1 MLAILASL
9 DTYLALNAYLY
20 LPATMLIRSLAFG
33 RRVLI
38 GYLFEVVGVKF
49 CNLSLHDGIVESQIL
64 AFMDEKV
71 VEKGE
76 AQLFLDE
83 IHTCNHIGPHTKFS
97 RKPIHSNVRSVA
109 GRSACI
115 LIDCV

>member
-38 GYLFEVVGVKF
+38 GYLSEVVGVKF
-49 CNLSLHDGIVESQIL
+49 YYMSVLLR
-64 AFMDEKV
+64 ARFMHFMNEKV
-71 VEKGE
+71 TEKEE
-76 AQLFLDE
+76 ARSFLDE
-83 IHTCNHIGPHTKFS
+83 IHICNQRQTS
-97 RKPIHSNVRSVA
+97 
-109 GRSACI
+109 
-115 LIDCV
+115 